1 MSCGVR
7 QPEELTL
14 FLIQLR
20 RHRAKMAAT
29 RQQTLAHLQRLH
41 GHKESLTTSSKPCSS
56 PPLDSAPSPVSCLR
70 PPFPLGSFNSQVGA
84 LQHAPVPV
92 RPQAGY
98 GCHSVYGKVKVQT
111 VTHSDLCT
119 YLYAAEPMVKN
130 LKGALS
136 AHLWHFENSFFNP
149 FCEVSQLQPDVQ

>member
-20 RHRAKMAAT
+20 RRRAKMAAT

-41 GHKESLTTSSKPCSS
+41 GHKESLST
-56 PPLDSAPSPVSCLR
+56 SPVSCLR
-70 PPFPLGSFNSQVGA
+70 PPLPLGSFNSQVGA

-98 GCHSVYGKVKVQT
+98 GCHSTYGKVKVQT
-111 VTHSDLCT
+111 VTHLDHVRSL
-119 YLYAAEPMVKN
+119 
-130 LKGALS
+130 LS
-136 AHLWHFENSFFNP
+136 RRSRI
-149 FCEVSQLQPDVQ
+149 